1 MPKGKGNNNGHHD
14 GADCVGQNCEWVTGK
29 NGGNCVDG
37 SGGCQQPHF
46 CEADESS
53 FHDKTLQ
60 DATKKLN
67 RILAGIPADSTGRKL
82 KFWTT
87 NMGTFLAWTNVGG
100 KPPKGKVVRKTDDDK
115 TVAKALR
122 LKAKYLTK

>member
-1 MPKGKGNNNGHHD
+1 MPKGTKHHHNG
-14 GADCVGQNCEWVTGK
+14 AEDCVGPNCEWVTGK

-37 SGGCQQPHF
+37 TGGCNPPYF

-53 FHDKTLQ
+53 FHDKPLQ
-60 DATKKLN
+60 EATKKLN
-67 RILAGIPADSTGRKL
+67 RILAGIPADSKGRML

-87 NMGTFLAWTNVGG
+87 NMGTFLAWTDRGG

-115 TVAKALR
+115 TVAKALK
-122 LKAKYLTK
+122 LKAKYLTS